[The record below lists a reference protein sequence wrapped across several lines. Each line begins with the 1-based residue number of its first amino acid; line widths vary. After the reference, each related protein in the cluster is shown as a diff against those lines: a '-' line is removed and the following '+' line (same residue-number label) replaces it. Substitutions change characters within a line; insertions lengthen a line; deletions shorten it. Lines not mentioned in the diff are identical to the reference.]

1 MKNNLDSNGAE
12 DVQHSF
18 QTPIREAPCFEGDN
32 LHKKKPFP
40 TEKPRSS
47 ISTEF
52 NGFFLQS
59 FSTLLA
65 NELFFLSLILLHL
78 KLDLQ

>member
-1 MKNNLDSNGAE
+1 MALRMFNILPKPL
-12 DVQHSF
+12 
-18 QTPIREAPCFEGDN
+18 FEK
-32 LHKKKPFP
+32 LRALKETICTKKKPFP
-40 TEKPRSS
+40 TEKLWGY

-59 FSTLLA
+59 SSTLLA